1 MTKIQWTN
9 RTWNPTTGCK
19 MVSEGCR
26 FCYAEKMSKRLAG
39 MGQEK
44 YKGILTD
51 KGKFNGVVRTHD
63 AELMKPFTWKKPCM
77 VFVNSMSDLF
87 HEDVPFEFIDKVFA
101 VMALTPHITYQILTK
116 RPERMAEYLVG
127 MREEGFTNGYV
138 ADHLGDRAWRYF
150 PQIPRHLLK
159 TQNEDRSKM
168 KWPLPNVWLGT
179 SVENQAAANER
190 IRHLLA
196 CPSAVRFL
204 SCEPL
209 LGPVDITN
217 KGLKNAYSVPTRF
230 VGGHPC
236 EWTDPGDKF
245 IGDIHWVIAGGESG
259 SPKARPMH
267 PDWARMLRDQCANA
281 GVPFFFKQ
289 WGEYG
294 TTFQLLDGSPTFYQ
308 FHSFQNWVNKAGA
321 WMRGNICVDTK
332 GRVLKIGGDFML
344 ARDEDAFPV
353 VLLKKMGK
361 HKSGRLLDGVEHD
374 EFPQRS
380 KP

>member
-26 FCYAEKMSKRLAG
+26 FCYAQKMTKRLAG

-51 KGKFNGVVRTHD
+51 KGKFNGTVRTHD

-87 HEDVPFEFIDKVFA
+87 HEDVPFEFIDEVFK
-101 VMALTPHITYQILTK
+101 VMAANHKLTFQVLTK
-116 RPERMAEYLVG
+116 RPERMAKYL
-127 MREEGFTNGYV
+127 
-138 ADHLGDRAWRYF
+138 
-150 PQIPRHLLK
+150 
-159 TQNEDRSKM
+159 NEDRANHRFIGYSANRPVPEPIN
-168 KWPLPNVWLGT
+168 WPLPNVWLGT

-245 IGDIHWVIAGGESG
+245 IGGIHWVIAGGESG

-267 PDWARMLRDQCANA
+267 PDWARSLRDQCARA
-281 GVPFFFKQ
+281 KVPFFFKQ
-289 WGEYG
+289 WGDWIDLENCPDDLKPWCG
-294 TTFQLLDGSPTFYQ
+294 PTDGYVSHAFDFSTPD
-308 FHSFQNWVNKAGA
+308 HGRSFRMYKV
-321 WMRGNICVDTK
+321 
-332 GRVLKIGGDFML
+332 
-344 ARDEDAFPV
+344 
-353 VLLKKMGK
+353 GK

-374 EFPQRS
+374 EFPTTKAPFTETYNADHRTPCGTNHLPS
-380 KP
+380 

>member
-26 FCYAEKMSKRLAG
+26 NCYAEKMSKRLAG

-51 KGKFNGVVRTHD
+51 KGKFNGTVRTHD

-87 HEDVPFEFIDKVFA
+87 HEDVPFEFIDEVFK
-101 VMALTPHITYQILTK
+101 VMAANHKLTFQVLTK
-116 RPERMAEYLVG
+116 RPERMAKYL
-127 MREEGFTNGYV
+127 
-138 ADHLGDRAWRYF
+138 
-150 PQIPRHLLK
+150 
-159 TQNEDRSKM
+159 NEDRANHRFIGYSANRPVPEPIN
-168 KWPLPNVWLGT
+168 WPLPNVWLGT
-179 SVENQAAANER
+179 SVENQDAANER
-190 IRHLLA
+190 IPHLLQ
-196 CPSAVRFL
+196 CPAAVRFL

-209 LGPVDITN
+209 LGPVDLAFMGTCP
-217 KGLKNAYSVPTRF
+217 KDWGLGYSP
-230 VGGHPC
+230 
-236 EWTDPGDKF
+236 
-245 IGDIHWVIAGGESG
+245 IGNHIHWVIAGGDSG

-267 PDWARMLRDQCANA
+267 PDWARSLRDQCDNA

-289 WGEYG
+289 WGDWSEVAPLANNTYAWV
-294 TTFQLLDGSPTFYQ
+294 FKDGYYATQQPIREFE
-308 FHSFQNWVNKAGA
+308 
-321 WMRGNICVDTK
+321 RG
-332 GRVLKIGGDFML
+332 VLMQK
-344 ARDEDAFPV
+344 V
-353 VLLKKMGK
+353 GK
-361 HKSGRLLDGVEHD
+361 HKSGRLLDGAEHD